1 MSQENVDRLRA
12 LLQAWNP
19 GDEVDIALLDPA
31 VVYEDTILPDHV
43 GETYRGYEGV
53 VRATERWLEAYEKV
67 TLELERVFDAGDRI
81 VCIHR
86 ARSRARHTGIESEL
100 RFAYVWRF
108 RDGRVIHFRSCRDPQ
123 EALEAAG
130 LRE

>member
-1 MSQENVDRLRA
+1 MSQENVDRLRP
-12 LLQAWNP
+12 LLQGWNP
-19 GDEVDIALLDPA
+19 GDEVDMSLLDPA

-53 VRATERWLEAYEKV
+53 VRATKRWLEAYEQV
-67 TLELERVFDAGDRI
+67 TVELERVFDAGDHI
-81 VCIHR
+81 VSIHR

-100 RFAYVWRF
+100 RFAYLWTF
-108 RDGRVIHFRSCRDPQ
+108 RDGRVIHIRSVRDPQ

-130 LRE
+130 LPE

>member
-1 MSQENVDRLRA
+1 MSQENLDRLRA
-12 LLQAWNP
+12 LLQGWNP
-19 GDEVDIALLDPA
+19 GDEADMSLLDPS

-53 VRATERWLEAYEKV
+53 VRATKRWLEAYETV
-67 TLELERVFDAGDRI
+67 TVELERVFDAGERI
-81 VCIHR
+81 VSIHR

-100 RFAYVWRF
+100 LFAYVWTF

-123 EALEAAG
+123 EALAEN
-130 LRE
+130 R